1 MLDLL
6 SSWDTSLLLAINGL
20 HNSFFDSFMYLY
32 SGRFI
37 WVPMY
42 AALLWAM
49 YRSFGWK
56 RAMIIA
62 VGVALVIFL
71 ADSSC
76 AKLLRPIFE
85 RLRPSNLANP
95 LSEFVHIVNGHRGGA
110 YGFPSCHAA
119 NTFALAVLMSLILP
133 RRRFVLA
140 LFGWALLTCYSRS
153 YLGVHYPGDL
163 LFGAAVGSVAAVI
176 CYWLIRFAAF
186 GGKSTRPS
194 ISTDANRGIDLFL
207 YTAAAT
213 VAFILV
219 LSIYAVA

>member
-6 SSWDTSLLLAINGL
+6 TSWDTSLLLAINGL

-42 AALLWAM
+42 AALLWVM

-56 RAMIIA
+56 RALIIA
-62 VGVALVIFL
+62 AGVAIAIFL

-76 AKLLRPIFE
+76 AKVLRPIFE
-85 RLRPSNLANP
+85 RLRPSNLDNP

-119 NTFALAVLMSLILP
+119 NTFALAVLMSLLLP
-133 RRRFVLA
+133 RRKFMLV

-186 GGKSTRPS
+186 GGKSTRPC
-194 ISTDANRGIDLFL
+194 ISSGANRGIDLFL

-213 VAFILV
+213 VAIIIV
-219 LSIYAVA
+219 LSIYAVV